1 VYYIW
6 DWSTTSTFRPGEDSF
21 EHLSFLHLD
30 YCPRLVH
37 VLPLYTENTNGC
49 RSLETLEMVCCGDL
63 REVFPSDS
71 KSQQQEELR
80 EFPSLKR
87 IHLYELPKLQTQDV
101 GAQSR
106 DCQDQ
111 GMLGP
116 QAPTSRW
123 TSPVVDCE
131 KDWWDGLE
139 WDEESASH
147 YETSYS
153 SEEAA
158 PSLRAQV
165 TNSSIHHTVQQLS
178 CPSYTSLAC
187 LIRSNC
193 FA

>member
-1 VYYIW
+1 
-6 DWSTTSTFRPGEDSF
+6 
-21 EHLSFLHLD
+21 
-30 YCPRLVH
+30 
-37 VLPLYTENTNGC
+37 
-49 RSLETLEMVCCGDL
+49 MVCCGDL

-139 WDEESASH
+139 WDEESAGHHPSH